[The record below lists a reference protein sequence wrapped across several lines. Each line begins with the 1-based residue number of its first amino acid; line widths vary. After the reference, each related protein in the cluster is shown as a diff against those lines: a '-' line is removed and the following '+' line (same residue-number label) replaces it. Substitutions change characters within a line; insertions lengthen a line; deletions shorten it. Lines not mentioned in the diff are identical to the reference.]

1 MHAEGAP
8 ISSPSRASLQ
18 KRSVLRQLLIVFILF
33 TFASL
38 LLLKYG
44 NMDNNQILITLGY
57 EHFDG
62 TEARKGPMLG
72 DLWEGKVVYSSTQ
85 SYPQANSKL
94 WQTFRWRKLT
104 RNAENARLSWLDRN
118 PSLSF
123 EVWMDEQVDTF
134 VQQFFGPD
142 LFSLY
147 ESFPLG
153 VMKADFWRYAILFAK
168 GGIYADVDT
177 ICRQEIDKWFPP
189 RAEEKEGESLACNYH
204 PGVSNMTLSGKKYS
218 QLEWKD
224 CQIVIAPENDE
235 HFCQWTIASVAGH
248 PVLTNVI
255 RLIFQRARE
264 GISKSEHFVHY
275 HTGPAVWTDAIID
288 FFSRELGHKKPVART
303 ALDLIQLVWH
313 VPEYN
318 AVAEKFGICMM
329 ASSFFGASSEPE
341 NVQNLFGS
349 VIWETASWTKERE
362 TYLKDRLNNEI

>member
-1 MHAEGAP
+1 MP
-8 ISSPSRASLQ
+8 SPSQARKLQ
-18 KRSVLRQLLIVFILF
+18 KRSVLRQLLIVFILLI
-33 TFASL
+33 FASL

-44 NMDNNQILITLGY
+44 DIDNHKIFIRLGY
-57 EHFDG
+57 DNADS
-62 TEARKGPMLG
+62 TEARKGILAG
-72 DLWEGKVVYSSTQ
+72 DLWEGKVVYNSTQ
-85 SYPQANSKL
+85 SYSQANSKL

-104 RNAENARLSWLDRN
+104 KNAENARLSWLDLN

-123 EVWMDEQVDTF
+123 EVCEDEQVDTF
-134 VQQFFGPD
+134 VRQFFGPE

-153 VMKADFWRYAILFAK
+153 VMKADFWRYAILFAN

-177 ICRQEIDKWFPP
+177 ICRKEIDKWFPP
-189 RAEEKEGESLACNYH
+189 RAKEEEGEALSCKYH
-204 PGVSNMTLSGKKYS
+204 PGGSNMTFRGKKYS
-218 QLEWKD
+218 QLQWKD

-264 GISKSEHFVHY
+264 GISRSEHFVHY
-275 HTGPAVWTDAIID
+275 HTGPAVWTDAIVD
-288 FFSRELGHKKPVART
+288 FFSQELGHKKPAARS
-303 ALDLIQLVWH
+303 ALDLLQLVWQ

-318 AVAEKFGICMM
+318 AIAEKFGICMM

-341 NVQNLFGS
+341 NVRNLFGS

-362 TYLKDRLNNEI
+362 KYLKDRENN